1 MPTTKRKSIP
11 ISTTPPEHWF
21 VKELAGEEPPTFSA
35 LQELHALAHVWYQ
48 LRPWELLDDCNLIL
62 VRDPVSGE
70 LCYCSV
76 MGALGEV
83 FSLHVYL
90 GEQSYLNFCNLA
102 DEKLTDPAEFMA
114 GLRSVSV
121 EFVPRSEL
129 EKQDRD
135 LLTAVG
141 YPKGRGQ
148 ASPIFRA
155 IRPRYLPWFV
165 NATEAE
171 TLAECLRAVL
181 AFCRGIEGKETPDF
195 WEKEHTYPLVER
207 ASEAA
212 EHQYT
217 VRLQKAPVPA
227 ELPMEAARLDEE
239 LLRQIKKLDLPVRG
253 AIEVGHMYGMGAVG
267 GKYERKACTM
277 LALAADAASGMIY
290 APELAEPGTPIADS
304 LAKVLMKAV
313 LSSRAM
319 PSEVRVRGEFKA
331 ALAPLTRNFGIT
343 VKPVAKLR
351 VVENTLASLQQMMGG
366 F

>member
-1 MPTTKRKSIP
+1 MPTTKRKSTP
-11 ISTTPPEHWF
+11 ITTTPPEHWF

-35 LQELHALAHVWYQ
+35 LQDLHALAHVWYQ
-48 LRPWELLDDCNLIL
+48 LRPWELLDDSDLIL
-62 VRDPVSGE
+62 VRDRVSGE

-83 FSLHVYL
+83 FQLQVYL
-90 GEQSYLNFCNLA
+90 GEQSYLNFCKLA
-102 DEKLTDPAEFMA
+102 DGEQIAPAEFMA

-121 EFVPRSEL
+121 EFVPRTEL

-135 LLTAVG
+135 LLNAVG

-155 IRPRYLPWFV
+155 IRPGYLPWFV
-165 NATEAE
+165 NAAEAQ
-171 TLAECLRAVL
+171 TLTECLRAVL
-181 AFCRGIEGKETPDF
+181 AFCRGIEGKERPDF
-195 WEKEHTYPLVER
+195 WGEEHTYPLMER
-207 ASEAA
+207 AGKAV

-253 AIEVGHMYGMGAVG
+253 AIEVGHTYGMGAVG
-267 GKYERKACTM
+267 GKYERKASTT
-277 LALAADAASGMIY
+277 LALAADAVSGMIY
-290 APELAEPGTPIADS
+290 APELAPPGTPVADS
-304 LAKVLMKAV
+304 LAKVFMKAV
-313 LSSRAM
+313 LSGRVM
-319 PSEVRVRGEFKA
+319 PSEVCVRGEFKT
-331 ALAPLTRNFGIT
+331 ALAPLTRSFGVT

-351 VVENTLASLQQMMGG
+351 AVENALASLQEMMGG

>member
-1 MPTTKRKSIP
+1 
-11 ISTTPPEHWF
+11 
-21 VKELAGEEPPTFSA
+21 
-35 LQELHALAHVWYQ
+35 
-48 LRPWELLDDCNLIL
+48 
-62 VRDPVSGE
+62 
-70 LCYCSV
+70 
-76 MGALGEV
+76 
-83 FSLHVYL
+83 
-90 GEQSYLNFCNLA
+90 
-102 DEKLTDPAEFMA
+102 
-114 GLRSVSV
+114 
-121 EFVPRSEL
+121 
-129 EKQDRD
+129 
-135 LLTAVG
+135 
-141 YPKGRGQ
+141 
-148 ASPIFRA
+148 
-155 IRPRYLPWFV
+155 
-165 NATEAE
+165 
-171 TLAECLRAVL
+171 VL

-195 WEKEHTYPLVER
+195 WEKEHTYPLLER
-207 ASEAA
+207 AGEAA
-212 EHQYT
+212 NQYT
-217 VRLQKAPVPA
+217 VRTQKAPVPA